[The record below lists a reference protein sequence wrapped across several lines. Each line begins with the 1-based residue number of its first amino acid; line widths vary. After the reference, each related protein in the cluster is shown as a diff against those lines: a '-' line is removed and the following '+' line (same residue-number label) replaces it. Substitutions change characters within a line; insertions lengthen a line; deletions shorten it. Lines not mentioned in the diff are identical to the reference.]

1 MTDGSALQQI
11 RQADLHARSA
21 ELVVDGQSLL
31 VAHIHIHSVEP
42 ILDVRMAPG
51 HGQAIGTL
59 QLGDNRWPVYCLDA
73 DLNILGNVPAA
84 RRACVLL
91 KSDRGGVGIL
101 CDEVSVVDN
110 AALTMVPVP
119 GCMSGG
125 QSLMDSLAIVDGK
138 VTCVLEADRL
148 SAMLRS
154 ATLPS
159 EMADEDLQALAP
171 PAGER

>member
-1 MTDGSALQQI
+1 MDGSALEQI
-11 RQADLHARSA
+11 PVANLHARSA

-31 VAHIHIHSVEP
+31 IAHIHIHSVEP

-51 HGQAIGTL
+51 HGQAMGTVR
-59 QLGDNRWPVYCLDA
+59 LGDDQWPVYCLDG

-91 KSDRGGVGIL
+91 KSELGGVGVL
-101 CDEVSVVDN
+101 CDEVKVVDN

-119 GCMSGG
+119 GCMSGE
-125 QSLMDSLAIVDGK
+125 QSLMDSLAIIDGK
-138 VTCVLEADRL
+138 ITCVLGADRL

-154 ATLPS
+154 GTIANGPEALTL
-159 EMADEDLQALAP
+159 
-171 PAGER
+171 PAGEQ